1 MLTQKR
7 LSPII
12 PPPRR
17 LRQAVACTAVLVLLW
32 TAGCSRSGQ
41 APGRSPDAG
50 SQPAEPAIA
59 LRPLPT
65 ASPADDAATL
75 ARDVDSAATSV
86 PVISAGSPTP
96 TPTPMATLLIATA
109 SPQPSPFP
117 PTATPADDATGSV
130 AAAPPVPAA
139 SGPVP
144 PTAAPDAGAHTLPG
158 VAHVYQ
164 KWNNCGPSTILM
176 ALSAFGVQLD
186 QLAVAAQLK
195 PDREDTN
202 VTPEEL
208 AGFARSQGLMAR
220 VRFNGNRDIV
230 RALIHEG
237 VPVVVE
243 QWIEVHGRGEM
254 GHFRVVTGYDNGT
267 GEFIVNDS
275 YYGANRRTSYDT
287 FDHEWRPFLGAYV
300 AVYRPEQEGAVRA
313 AIGADWDDA
322 AMWQRALDDVTR
334 HAAEAPNDP
343 WAWYALGEV
352 QSHRG
357 DYPSAVESFDRA
369 NAIGLPFRAY
379 WYQFGYYRALYEI
392 GAFDRLIAHAD
403 TTIASMK
410 GENLEE
416 SHYWRGLALRKL
428 GREDEARAE
437 FARALEFNP
446 LYAPAREAL
455 GG

>member
-1 MLTQKR
+1 ML
-7 LSPII
+7 PHII
-12 PPPRR
+12 PPPSR
-17 LRQAVACTAVLVLLW
+17 LRQAAARGAVLLVLLA
-32 TAGCSRSGQ
+32 AGCARTGQ
-41 APGRSPDAG
+41 APDAG
-50 SQPAEPAIA
+50 TQSAEPAIA

-65 ASPADDAATL
+65 ASAAADVAALARAVDAAATPL
-75 ARDVDSAATSV
+75 ALITPAESPTPIPSAT
-86 PVISAGSPTP
+86 PPPPTP
-96 TPTPMATLLIATA
+96 TPAPSA
-109 SPQPSPFP
+109 SPTTEAQ
-117 PTATPADDATGSV
+117 AAD
-130 AAAPPVPAA
+130 AAPVVAL

-144 PTAAPDAGAHTLPG
+144 PTAAPGAGAHTLPG

-208 AGFARSQGLMAR
+208 AAFARSQGLAAR

-230 RALIHEG
+230 RALVHVG

-243 QWIEVHGRGEM
+243 QWIDVHGRGAM

-275 YYGANRRTSYDT
+275 YYGPNRRHSYDT
-287 FDHEWRPFLGAYV
+287 FDREWAPFLGAYV

-313 AIGADWDDA
+313 AIGGDWDDA
-322 AMWQRALDDVTR
+322 AMWQRALADQTR
-334 HAAEAPNDP
+334 RAAEAPNDP
-343 WAWYALGEV
+343 WSWYALGEV
-352 QSHRG
+352 QSHLG
-357 DYPSAVESFDRA
+357 DYPAAVESFDRA
-369 NAIGLPFRAY
+369 NGIGLPFRAY

-392 GAFDRLIAHAD
+392 GALDRLIAHAD
-403 TTIASMK
+403 ATIESMK

-416 SHYWRGLALRKL
+416 SHYWRGLALRQL
-428 GREDEARAE
+428 GREDEARAS